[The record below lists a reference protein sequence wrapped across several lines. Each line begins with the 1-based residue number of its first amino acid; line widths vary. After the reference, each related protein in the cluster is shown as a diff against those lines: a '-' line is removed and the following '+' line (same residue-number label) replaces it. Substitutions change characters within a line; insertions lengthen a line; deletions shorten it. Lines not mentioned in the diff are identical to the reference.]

1 MSEHQRNTEFLTHLI
16 SYDDTPQRRDLA
28 GNIARLQRDARCVR
42 RAVWL
47 MLLLASLA
55 AAGLCYGAV
64 FLVGSVTFSQ
74 FASQVVIKIFSV
86 MGLGSIICLVTFGV
100 IDILYQIRLA
110 RHREECRSLAIR
122 LVESRLGKPSA
133 LASSRAAA
141 LD

>member
-28 GNIARLQRDARCVR
+28 GNMARLQRDARCVR

-47 MLLLASLA
+47 MVLLASLA
-55 AAGLCYGAV
+55 AAGLCYGAI
-64 FLVGSVTFSQ
+64 FLVGSVNFSQ
-74 FASQVVIKIFSV
+74 FASQLVIKIFSV
-86 MGLGSIICLVTFGV
+86 MGLGSIICLVAFLL

-110 RHREECRSLAIR
+110 RHREECRGHAMR
-122 LVESRLGKPSA
+122 LVESRLGKPPA
-133 LASSRAAA
+133 LASSHAM